1 MWLLERRLREGPFKA
16 VAFELKL
23 EYRREISP
31 GHPGGAQETNSK
43 AKGSRKEEVSSRP
56 HEKAGEQGSECEQ
69 RLLEKGRASS

>member
-1 MWLLERRLREGPFKA
+1 MWLLERRLREGLFKA

-43 AKGSRKEEVSSRP
+43 AKGSRKEG
-56 HEKAGEQGSECEQ
+56 GEF
-69 RLLEKGRASS
+69 KTT